1 MTKFEY
7 NPTELTQEQLA
18 QIAAAQES
26 HDNTIKRLREDEDKR
41 MENYYNC
48 VDDYSWGGLCSK
60 ANAIAQDRAHQAL
73 QDRIEEIVRGGF
85 LLRERRVNILR
96 SLATDEVVA
105 TGVCDG
111 SYGPY
116 FRTTD
121 GKFVSLAKKV
131 STYEK
136 KGYKPFVQ
144 TIIEKVVR
152 FGTWSKSG
160 DLRYKL
166 VEVVSVTEELS
177 TERVYSRPTYGDL
190 R

>member
-85 LLRERRVNILR
+85 LIRSRRVNILR
-96 SLATDEVVA
+96 SLATGEVVA
-105 TGVCDG
+105 TGIHDG
-111 SYGPY
+111 TYGPY
-116 FRTTD
+116 FRTDD
-121 GKFVSLAKKV
+121 GKFVNLAV
-131 STYEK
+131 RVATYEK
-136 KGYKPFVQ
+136 KGYKPIIQ
-144 TIIEKVVR
+144 TITEKVVR
-152 FGTWSKSG
+152 DGTWYKSG
-160 DLRYKL
+160 DLRYKF
-166 VEVVSVTEELS
+166 VEVVSVTEEVA
-177 TERVYSRPTYGDL
+177 TERVWDRIPYGDI